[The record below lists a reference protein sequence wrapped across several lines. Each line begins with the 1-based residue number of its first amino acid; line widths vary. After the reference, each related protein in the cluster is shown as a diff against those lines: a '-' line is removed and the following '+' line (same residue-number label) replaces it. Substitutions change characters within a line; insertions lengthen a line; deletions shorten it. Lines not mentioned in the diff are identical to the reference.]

1 MKSGGGVNGSKGEE
15 SMAHIVNLRHAPALR
30 AALHGKP
37 LAF

>member
-1 MKSGGGVNGSKGEE
+1 MNGSKGEE

-30 AALHGKP
+30 AALAALYGKP